1 MSQNEPGPV
10 LDPIDRVS
18 EIIFGVLMALS
29 FTGALSV
36 STAGRQ
42 EIRTLLFTALGCNLA
57 WGLVD
62 AVMYLLRTATDRRR
76 KKALLVRLRNTENE
90 QEAYRLIQ
98 DALPQLISNVMPP
111 AALQA
116 LHRSLLAEQEPPH
129 KLVFRDYSAAAGI
142 FLLVV
147 LATLPVVIP
156 FIFIPKVIVALR
168 VSNLLAVAMLF
179 IGGAAL
185 GRYAGGKPWVY
196 GLALTALG
204 VGLFSIII
212 ALGG

>member
-1 MSQNEPGPV
+1 MSQDEPGPV

-18 EIIFGVLMALS
+18 EIVFGVLMALS

-76 KKALLVRLRNTENE
+76 KKALLARLRSTGTEP
-90 QEAYRLIQ
+90 EAYRLIR
-98 DALPQLISNVMPP
+98 DALPQLISDVIRPP
-111 AALQA
+111 ALQA
-116 LHRSLLAEQEPPH
+116 LHQSLLAVHEPPYR
-129 KLVFRDYSAAAGI
+129 LVFRDYAAAAGI

-147 LATLPVVIP
+147 LATFPVVVP
-156 FIFIPKVIVALR
+156 FIFIPKIAVALR
-168 VSNLLAVAMLF
+168 VSNLLAVVTLY
-179 IGGAAL
+179 IGGAML
-185 GRYAGGKPWVY
+185 GRYAGGRPWVY
-196 GLALTALG
+196 GLALSAIGVAL
-204 VGLFSIII
+204 LSIII

>member
-1 MSQNEPGPV
+1 MSQSEPGPV

-18 EIIFGVLMALS
+18 EIVFGVLMALS

-76 KKALLVRLRNTENE
+76 KKALLVRLRNTETE
-90 QEAYRLIQ
+90 PEAHRLIQ
-98 DALPQLISNVMPP
+98 DALPQLIADVIRPP
-111 AALQA
+111 ALQA
-116 LHRSLLAEQEPPH
+116 LHQSLLAVHEPPH
-129 KLVFRDYSAAAGI
+129 RLVFRDYSAAVGI

-147 LATLPVVIP
+147 LATFPVVVP
-156 FIFIPKVIVALR
+156 FIFIPKIALALR
-168 VSNLLAVAMLF
+168 VSNLLAIATLY
-179 IGGAAL
+179 IGGAML
-185 GRYAGGKPWVY
+185 GRYAGGRPWVY
-196 GLALTALG
+196 GLALSAIGVALLS
-204 VGLFSIII
+204 VII

>member
-1 MSQNEPGPV
+1 MSQSEPGPV

-18 EIIFGVLMALS
+18 EIVFGVLMALS

-76 KKALLVRLRNTENE
+76 KKALLVRLRNTETE
-90 QEAYRLIQ
+90 PEAHRLIQ
-98 DALPQLISNVMPP
+98 DALPQLIADVIRPP
-111 AALQA
+111 ALQA
-116 LHRSLLAEQEPPH
+116 LHQSLLSVHEPPH
-129 KLVFRDYSAAAGI
+129 RLVFRDYSAAVGI

-147 LATLPVVIP
+147 LATFPVVVP
-156 FIFIPKVIVALR
+156 FIFIPKIALALR
-168 VSNLLAVAMLF
+168 VSNLLAIATLY
-179 IGGAAL
+179 IGGAML
-185 GRYAGGKPWVY
+185 GRYAGGRPWVY
-196 GLALTALG
+196 GLALSAIGVAL
-204 VGLFSIII
+204 LSIII

>member
-1 MSQNEPGPV
+1 M
-10 LDPIDRVS
+10 S
-18 EIIFGVLMALS
+18 EIVFGVLMALS

-76 KKALLVRLRNTENE
+76 KKALLARLRRTETE
-90 QEAYRLIQ
+90 PEACRLIQ
-98 DALPQLISNVMPP
+98 DALPPLISDVIRPQ
-111 AALQA
+111 ALQA
-116 LHRSLLAEQEPPH
+116 LHQSLLAVREPPH
-129 KLVFRDYSAAAGI
+129 RLVFRDYSAAAGI

-147 LATLPVVIP
+147 LATFPVVVP
-156 FIFIPKVIVALR
+156 FIFIPKIAVALR
-168 VSNLLAVAMLF
+168 VSNLLAIATLY
-179 IGGAAL
+179 IGGAML
-185 GRYAGGKPWVY
+185 GRYAGGRPWVY
-196 GLALTALG
+196 GLALSAIG
-204 VGLFSIII
+204 VGLLSIII